1 VTAVDATVWLDAWNS
16 QSATPIIAITDPEVE
31 VHAVTLGIEGRH
43 YQGHDGVRQWMRDI
57 RDRFGARTRAE
68 AVTPLGDDAVMLL
81 GTLFIDAEFGGEPDE
96 QRFAMV
102 VHLRDGKARWIGTFF
117 SAADAKAAY
126 EAGVTGP
133 DPGKD

>member
-1 VTAVDATVWLDAWNS
+1 MDEQAWLDAWNS
-16 QSATPIIAITDPEVE
+16 QGAEPKFEISDPGIE

-43 YQGHDGVRQWMRDI
+43 YVGHDGLRQWMRDI

-68 AVTPLGDDAVMLL
+68 AIRPLGENAVMML
-81 GTLFIDAEFGGEPDE
+81 GTLFIDDGFGGEQE

-102 VHLRDGKARWIGTFF
+102 VHLRDGKALWIGTFF

-133 DPGKD
+133 GAG